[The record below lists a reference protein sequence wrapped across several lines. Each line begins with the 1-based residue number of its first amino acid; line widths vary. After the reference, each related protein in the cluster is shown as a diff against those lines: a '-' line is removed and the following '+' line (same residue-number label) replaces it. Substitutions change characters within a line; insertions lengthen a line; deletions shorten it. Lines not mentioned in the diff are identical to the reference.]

1 MGVIHLTTDYAITTD
16 LFLRSRFVFK
26 TVPMK
31 NEISPEL
38 LNRYLK
44 GETTPEESA
53 AVDKWYLSLQDGP
66 DDVSLLD
73 PLESNFIQNK
83 LFDRITSN
91 IELPSKAS
99 PLHSHRSKTFS
110 LQTPFRLAAAIIA
123 VAAICLGA
131 ILFINQ
137 KGLPSLQGKQISLLR
152 NDVKRTVNN
161 TMGVRRVM
169 LEDGTVIA
177 LKPNSSIEYPESFA
191 NNERRVLLKGEAFF
205 DVSKDKDRPFIISTS
220 QLRVKVLGTS
230 FNVVAYEGAREVSVA
245 VKTGRVSVAKSKQ
258 VIAPQPEGEEVILTP
273 NQEVVYNTAE
283 DLFSKKLVANP
294 EVILAKPTLFETQYD
309 GAPVVKILSGLEQN
323 YGISIQYDEE
333 VLSNCILTTSMAE
346 EGLYERIQIICRAIG
361 AEYEINNANIIIKSN
376 GCK

>member
-1 MGVIHLTTDYAITTD
+1 
-16 LFLRSRFVFK
+16 
-26 TVPMK
+26 MK

-53 AVDKWYLSLQDGP
+53 AVDQWYLSLQDGP

-73 PLESNFIQNK
+73 PLEFNFIQNK
-83 LFDRITSN
+83 LFDRIASN
-91 IELPSKAS
+91 IQIPSKET
-99 PLHSHRSKTFS
+99 PLHSHRSKAFFLTA
-110 LQTPFRLAAAIIA
+110 PFKLAAAITAIA
-123 VAAICLGA
+123 VIGLGA

-137 KGLPSLQGKQISLLR
+137 KGLPSLQGKQISLLS
-152 NDVKRTVNN
+152 NDVKKTVNN

-191 NNERRVLLKGEAFF
+191 NDERRVLLKGEAFF

-230 FNVVAYEGAREVSVA
+230 FNVVAYEGAKEVSVA

-258 VIAPQPEGEEVILTP
+258 VTAPEPEGEEVILTP

-283 DLFSKKLVANP
+283 DLFSKKLVARP

-323 YGISIQYDEE
+323 YGISILYDEE

-376 GCK
+376 GCR